1 MNIAVRHS
9 SGFACR
15 PRPSGRRGGA
25 DLSIGSQRLAREG
38 SPVLRGHRPPPP
50 VCHSGASTSTPAVY
64 SRQGLLAAVT
74 RSVNAPPRPFSPF
87 FVIAIHKY
95 SLRTS
100 FLSRYSPFRL
110 SKIARSLL
118 FAFHYLLTLATE
130 GAQAR
135 KHFLHICRCS
145 MLMSPF

>member
-1 MNIAVRHS
+1 MSA
-9 SGFACR
+9 AA
-15 PRPSGRRGGA
+15 GRRGGA

-64 SRQGLLAAVT
+64 SRQGLPAAVT
-74 RSVNAPPRPFSPF
+74 RSVNAPPRPCSPSF
-87 FVIAIHKY
+87 AIAIHKY

-100 FLSRYSPFRL
+100 YPPLRL
-110 SKIARSLL
+110 SKIARALL
-118 FAFHYLLTLATE
+118 FALPYLLTLATE

-135 KHFLHICRCS
+135 KHFLHICQTICAPTTLS
-145 MLMSPF
+145 LCPFAA